1 MGGSTRIPA
10 VQNLAKEKSVAWDC
24 TPLRRVRQELSSF
37 KPMNISISPD
47 EVNSSWPEHQ
57 SLGSLLHAVLREVVG
72 IGAAI
77 QAAMIAGE
85 ARF

>member
-1 MGGSTRIPA
+1 MLHGFGLHSTTA
-10 VQNLAKEKSVAWDC
+10 
-24 TPLRRVRQELSSF
+24 LRRVRQVLSSF

-47 EVNSSWPEHQ
+47 EVSWPSEHQ
-57 SLGSLLHAVLREVVG
+57 SLASLSHTVLREVVG